1 MRHLHDMFVIKS
13 RSDIISSSF
22 RPTTVIEN
30 SSERIVTIFGGSK
43 CAENTPEY
51 REARDVGAR
60 LAEAGFTIC
69 TGGYLGVLE
78 AASRGAREKGGRVFG
93 IVMNQFKHEPN
104 RYLTDK
110 VATNHFYE
118 RLQNLITRSVGFV
131 ALRGGM
137 GTVTEVSLV
146 WNKLTTGVIGRR
158 PLVLIGECWK
168 PVVAAWKEH
177 LAVSDAD
184 ISFLDFAASADE
196 AAEIIKRKSQG
207 VVP

>member
-1 MRHLHDMFVIKS
+1 VLET
-13 RSDIISSSF
+13 SDGK
-22 RPTTVIEN
+22 
-30 SSERIVTIFGGSK
+30 IVTIFGGSK
-43 CAENTPEY
+43 CGETSAEY
-51 REARDVGAR
+51 QQARAVGAR

-69 TGGYLGVLE
+69 TGGYLGVME

-110 VATNHFYE
+110 VATDHFYD

-158 PLVLIGECWK
+158 PLVLVGECW
-168 PVVAAWKEH
+168 PSVVEAWTKH
-177 LAVSDAD
+177 LAVSDSDLA
-184 ISFLDFAASADE
+184 FLDFAANADE
-196 AAEIIKRKSQG
+196 AAEIIKQKSRG
-207 VVP
+207 VVV